1 MTEDRCG
8 LFISPSRDK
17 VTGWSYSW
25 DKNPSLW
32 YIAVRCDY
40 SCFGWCWGYP
50 RIETSSV
57 TGWSPWFLTR
67 SAGWS
72 LSEIQTKIYGICWHN
87 LSHFQLSFVKV
98 KIWQLLELTE
108 DIFWWLYGDGS
119 TSTHERLWRQRMDI
133 RVQATVVWKQRYRRV
148 FTCFYDMFLPV
159 QKRMTVAD
167 SDLCNFLFTRVFFMD
182 HERMPS
188 QTGGVGEVWA
198 WTDASAAARTEALW
212 MWRREQLRDHR
223 DVGRYFYSM
232 GFTGILRGFGW
243 IWWNLMG
250 FCRDDPTFTVLAG
263 SAFLESG
270 LVHPDEAR

>member
-1 MTEDRCG
+1 MVSDQV
-8 LFISPSRDK
+8 SRMI
-17 VTGWSYSW
+17 
-25 DKNPSLW
+25 L
-32 YIAVRCDY
+32 
-40 SCFGWCWGYP
+40 
-50 RIETSSV
+50 E
-57 TGWSPWFLTR
+57 LT
-67 SAGWS
+67 
-72 LSEIQTKIYGICWHN
+72 EIQTKIYGICWHN

-108 DIFWWLYGDGS
+108 YRFWSS
-119 TSTHERLWRQRMDI
+119 TNERLWRQRMNI
-133 RVQATVVWKQRYRRV
+133 RLQATFVWKQRYRRV

-167 SDLCNFLFTRVFFMD
+167 SGLCNSLFTRVFFMD

-212 MWRREQLRDHR
+212 TWRREQRRDQW
-223 DVGRYFYSM
+223 DVGRYFYSI
-232 GFTGILRGFGW
+232 GFTGIFRGFGW

-250 FCRDDPTFTVLAG
+250 FSRDDPTFTVLGG
-263 SAFLESG
+263 SALLESG